1 VFIVQFTVRGQI
13 LKNIAG
19 GYPDFFMA
27 ISAIRGK
34 RFFRENL
41 KGVKLGG
48 AFLAKVNKN
57 FCCLE
62 GRIRVAGGSFVEPFR
77 IRFLY

>member
-34 RFFRENL
+34 RFFKENL
-41 KGVKLGG
+41 KGVKLWGEL
-48 AFLAKVNKN
+48 F
-57 FCCLE
+57 
-62 GRIRVAGGSFVEPFR
+62 
-77 IRFLY
+77 